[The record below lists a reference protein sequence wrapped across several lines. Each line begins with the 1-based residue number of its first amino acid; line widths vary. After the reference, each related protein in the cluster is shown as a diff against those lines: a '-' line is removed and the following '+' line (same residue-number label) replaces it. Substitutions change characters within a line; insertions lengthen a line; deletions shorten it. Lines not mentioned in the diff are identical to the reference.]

1 MVPLMGNGAA
11 TPADAPRPGPLDLYR
26 ALGDAFARVLP
37 RRVWS
42 PVVEVVLIVAYLA
55 LRTGNAPR
63 DVLAGWVAAAAVLAL
78 LHPGAGLTVFAV
90 MAVFSEPFVL
100 TRDLGAKPIV
110 VGALAVGLALRLV
123 RRPRDLPW
131 SLPIALGLA
140 VVAGTLAGVG
150 VVAARSA
157 EAATTDALIRWITGP
172 ATMGVVLVAAAWTAR
187 RGSLRPLVVVTAAG
201 VVAGVAGLADFFSA
215 AGIRET
221 ALDWLVRPTRF
232 ETRLAG
238 VIPSPNGV
246 AALVIGP
253 FAICAAA
260 AVLGRTVRLPVRFLA
275 AAGAAILAVAMYF
288 TYSRAALL
296 GIFVVG
302 VVVAWRI
309 RRWLGA
315 GLLVAGIVAGAL
327 VLPGYLA
334 SRAAAVG
341 GGGEVDPNG
350 VLVASDLLRL
360 RAWTAASAIWADNPL
375 LGVGFGQYGLHADA
389 YGDAVL
395 NAPHNEWLRLFAE
408 EGTLVGLIGVF
419 WIGATVL
426 ALRRAPGWLGAGA
439 LATALGWGLAATFN
453 NPLLFIQVST
463 VAFTI
468 VGTGLTWRPP
478 PAAPAASRLEA
489 SAPASPPVEVP
500 APG

>member
-1 MVPLMGNGAA
+1 MAPLTSAG
-11 TPADAPRPGPLDLYR
+11 TPADARQPGALDLYR
-26 ALGDAFARVLP
+26 AFGDAVARLLP
-37 RRVWS
+37 RRAWS
-42 PVVEVVLIVAYLA
+42 PAVETAFILAYVAVRSGDA
-55 LRTGNAPR
+55 SR
-63 DVLAGWVAAAAVLAL
+63 DVLTIWVVAAAVLAL
-78 LHPGAGLTVFAV
+78 LHPGAGLAVFAA

-123 RRPRDLPW
+123 RRPRDFPW

-150 VVAARSA
+150 VVAARTDDP
-157 EAATTDALIRWITGP
+157 TTTEALIGWVTGP
-172 ATMGVVLVAAAWTAR
+172 ATMGVVLAAAAWSAR
-187 RGSLRPLVVVTAAG
+187 RGSLRPLIVITAAG
-201 VVAGVAGLADFFSA
+201 VVAGLVGLADFFVA
-215 AGIRET
+215 TGIRET

-246 AALVIGP
+246 AALIIGP
-253 FAICAAA
+253 FAVCAAA
-260 AVLGRTVRLPVRFLA
+260 AILGRTIRIPVRFLA
-275 AAGAAILAVAMYF
+275 ATGAAVLAVAMYF

-315 GLLVAGIVAGAL
+315 GLLVAGIVAGVL
-327 VLPGYLA
+327 LLPGYLA

-350 VLVASDLLRL
+350 VLVASDVLRL
-360 RAWTAASAIWADNPL
+360 RAWTAASAMWADNPL

-408 EGTLVGLIGVF
+408 EGILVGLIGVL
-419 WIGATVL
+419 WIGASVV

-468 VGTGLTWRPP
+468 VGTGLAWTLREQGAIHDPGTAEE
-478 PAAPAASRLEA
+478 PATAAES
-489 SAPASPPVEVP
+489 ASP
-500 APG
+500 A

>member
-1 MVPLMGNGAA
+1 MAPLTGDGAA
-11 TPADAPRPGPLDLYR
+11 APADAPGPGPLDLYR
-26 ALGDAFARVLP
+26 ALGDALVRVVP
-37 RRVWS
+37 RRAWS
-42 PVVEVVLIVAYLA
+42 PAVEAVLIVAYVA
-55 LRTGNAPR
+55 LRTGDASR
-63 DVLAGWVAAAAVLAL
+63 DLLTLWVAAAAVLAL

-100 TRDLGAKPIV
+100 TRDFGAKPIV

-123 RRPRDLPW
+123 RRPRDFPW

-150 VVAARSA
+150 VVAARTDGA
-157 EAATTDALIRWITGP
+157 TAADALVRWITGP
-172 ATMGVVLVAAAWTAR
+172 ATMGVVLVAAAWAAR
-187 RGSLRPLVVVTAAG
+187 RGSLRPLIVVT
-201 VVAGVAGLADFFSA
+201 VAGVAAGLAGLVDFFFV
-215 AGIRET
+215 AGIRDT
-221 ALDWLVRPTRF
+221 ALDWIVRPTRF

-253 FAICAAA
+253 FAVCAAA
-260 AVLGRTVRLPVRFLA
+260 AILGRTVRIPVRVLA
-275 AAGAAILAVAMYF
+275 AAGAAVLVAAMYF

-296 GIFVVG
+296 GIFVLA

-315 GLLVAGIVAGAL
+315 GLLVAGIVAGVL
-327 VLPGYLA
+327 LLPGYLA
-334 SRAAAVG
+334 SRSAAVG
-341 GGGEVDPNG
+341 GGGEVDPSG
-350 VLVASDLLRL
+350 VLVASDVLRL
-360 RAWTAASAIWADNPL
+360 RAWAAAGAMWADDPL
-375 LGVGFGQYGLHADA
+375 LGVGFGQYGQHADV

-408 EGTLVGLIGVF
+408 EGIVVGLVGVL
-419 WIGATVL
+419 WMGATVL
-426 ALRRAPGWLGAGA
+426 TLRRVPGWLGAAA
-439 LATALGWGLAATFN
+439 LASALGWAVAATFN

-468 VGTGLTWRPP
+468 VGTGLARTWAIGTGERGAVTDTA
-478 PAAPAASRLEA
+478 AAP
-489 SAPASPPVEVP
+489 
-500 APG
+500 